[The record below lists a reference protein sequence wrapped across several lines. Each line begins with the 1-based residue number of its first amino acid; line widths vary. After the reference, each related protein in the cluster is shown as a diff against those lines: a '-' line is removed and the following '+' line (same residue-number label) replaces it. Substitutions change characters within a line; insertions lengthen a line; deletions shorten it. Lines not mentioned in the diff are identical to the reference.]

1 MRDSDTLIYL
11 EITEAIRRLIVS
23 GELKPGD
30 HLPAIR
36 EQAKT
41 WGCTP
46 GTVSRAYAKLA
57 EEGLVS
63 GRRGAGT
70 RVTAGAL
77 HAAPSA
83 WRWAA
88 LVNRADKFL
97 LEALSNGHTS
107 AQVEAALSVAI
118 SRWQDL
124 QGARVPPAKREAES
138 RHLPGE
144 GVTTPQ
150 AEAAES
156 RSRSGTDAGGS
167 QLRFV
172 GSHDLVIESL
182 PRLLAQHHAAF
193 SLSLEYAGSLGG
205 LMALARGNA
214 DLSGIHLWDAATD
227 TYNTPFVQRVLPGRS
242 MVLLTLFYR
251 SLGLIVP
258 SGNPQQLHG
267 LSDLSHPEVTFVNRQ
282 AGSGTRVWL
291 DAQLKRLGVGH
302 EAIAGYLH
310 TEATHLGVA
319 RAVAEKRATAGLG
332 IEAAAASVG
341 LGFVP
346 LTHERYDL
354 AFPEEVWNSAPVQSL
369 VEIIRSA
376 EFREAV
382 VQRGGYDLTATG
394 QETWLQ

>member
-1 MRDSDTLIYL
+1 MRDSETLIYL
-11 EITEAIRRLIVS
+11 EIAEAIRRLIVS

-41 WGCTP
+41 WKCTP

-70 RVTAGAL
+70 RVTETAL
-77 HAAPSA
+77 HAATTT

-88 LVNRADKFL
+88 LVNRADHFL
-97 LEALSNGHTS
+97 LEALSNGHTP
-107 AQVEAALSVAI
+107 AQAEAALSVAI

-124 QGARVPPAKREAES
+124 QGARVPPAKREEVPTA
-138 RHLPGE
+138 
-144 GVTTPQ
+144 Q
-150 AEAAES
+150 AKAAENQS
-156 RSRSGTDAGGS
+156 RPTDGGMEYR
-167 QLRFV
+167 LRFV

-182 PRLLAQHHAAF
+182 PRLMAQRYPEVA
-193 SLSLEYAGSLGG
+193 LSLEYTGSLGG
-205 LMALARGNA
+205 LIALARGNA
-214 DLSGIHLWDAATD
+214 DLAGIHLWDAATD

-242 MVLLTLFYR
+242 VVLLMLFHR

-258 SGNPQQLHG
+258 SGNPQQVHG
-267 LSDLSHPEVTFVNRQ
+267 LSDLSRPEVTFVNRQ

-291 DAQLKRLGVGH
+291 DAQLKRLGVAHG
-302 EAIAGYLH
+302 AIAGYLQ
-310 TEATHLGVA
+310 TEATHVAVA
-319 RAVAEKRATAGLG
+319 RTVAEKKATAGLG
-332 IEAAAASVG
+332 IEAAAASFG

-354 AFPEEVWNSAPVQSL
+354 AFPEEVWNTVPAQSL

-382 VQRGGYDLTATG
+382 VQYGGYDLTATG
-394 QETWLQ
+394 QETWL